1 MRFDFNWQSVELFN
15 NNLLKKAKM
24 RIYQDVFTDEEF
36 ISDSYKMEKLFNDV
50 IGEVKSRMVV
60 SKEAEVDIGCGNAFG
75 GSNE

>member
-1 MRFDFNWQSVELFN
+1 MGFDFNWQSVELFN

-36 ISDSYKMEKLFNDV
+36 ISDSYKMEMLFNDV

-60 SKEAEVDIGCGNAFG
+60 SKEA
-75 GSNE
+75 

>member
-1 MRFDFNWQSVELFN
+1 MRCILIKVSVEFFI

-24 RIYQDVFTDEEF
+24 KIFQDIFTDEEF
-36 ISDSYKMEKLFNDV
+36 VSDSYKMDMIFNGV
-50 IGEVKSRMVV
+50 IAEIKSRMVI

>member
-1 MRFDFNWQSVELFN
+1 
-15 NNLLKKAKM
+15 M

-36 ISDSYKMEKLFNDV
+36 ISDSYKMEMIHNDV

-60 SKEAEVDIGCGNAFG
+60 CKESDVDIGCGNAFG